1 VGTRSLCTSLG
12 GFPRLKGPELGTR
25 KVGDTTDVSTG
36 FARISESKIKVIFD
50 SETLYTYYFIK
61 TQLDL

>member
-50 SETLYTYYFIK
+50 LRLCKLIISSK
-61 TQLDL
+61 HN